1 MKSKIFL
8 FVNISGMFFFLAAGL
23 RLVANILGAN
33 PEKYFSSLTEAAESA
48 YYLNIV
54 SDVSLLIGG
63 ISLIIAGSHY
73 NNNE

>member
-8 FVNISGMFFFLAAGL
+8 FVNISGMFFLLAAGL
-23 RLVANILGAN
+23 RLTANILVATL
-33 PEKYFSSLTEAAESA
+33 ESLTKAAESA

-54 SDVSLLIGG
+54 SDISLLIGG
-63 ISLIIAGSHY
+63 IFLIIAGSNY